1 MRPLPV
7 ERWTAPIRLTGAIAA
22 LVVGLS
28 AAPAS
33 ASFSFGLPA
42 AAGLPPEL
50 TQDLVAYYPFDET
63 AGTVVKDQSGNG
75 RDAAIVNTN
84 ATHHLEQR
92 ARPEPAR
99 RQRRHL
105 ARRAVA
111 RLAAGRPEQRD
122 DRLRRPALERHHAG
136 AGVRVRQDG

>member
-22 LVVGLS
+22 LVVGLN

-50 TQDLVAYYPFDET
+50 TQDLVAFYPFDET

-84 ATHHLEQR
+84 TTTTWSNGRGLNLPGGNGGTLPAEQFR
-92 ARPEPAR
+92 AGLRP
-99 RQRRHL
+99 
-105 ARRAVA
+105 
-111 RLAAGRPEQRD
+111 RPLLQVV
-122 DRLRRPALERHHAG
+122 PALVLTIA
-136 AGVRVRQDG
+136 A